1 MGCYTYNYLVVG
13 AKFLVFLIEFKYAD
27 SHYFKCC
34 SYIALI
40 TPSSSIDMSES
51 SSSLVA
57 QVGQVLAV
65 IIILGLVSM
74 ISSMLI
80 TESLNGDAAKI
91 NKAGALRMQAVR
103 ISRAYFV
110 DQSPNKEQV
119 RGEIHTFNLRLTN
132 LFHSKQLLDDRDTA
146 AVKQYGKILGSWQ
159 EVNSKSMSV
168 KELTKEQ
175 LKELVLSYDL
185 FVNKLDEL
193 VGFLQLESEKKL
205 SFLRLIQG
213 VTLLLVIAVAGF
225 VLIKLNRTLIV
236 PLKQLVN
243 VAEQAGKGNF
253 ELKASYS
260 KKDELGVLAH
270 TINQMSDE
278 LKLMHQ
284 DFEYRVDS
292 KTKQLSR
299 TNQSL
304 DILYRSARNLAGYT
318 LSEQDSASYQID
330 HHIIDELEQ
339 VLGFGKI
346 KIDVNDSKQNNLIID
361 VYVNNTMDNI
371 CFNYHLFPLEK
382 QSLLFGHLIW
392 ELPKC
397 KEAQDWQKQIL
408 QAMAD
413 IIATAIELDQKR
425 TSENRLVI
433 VEERAVIARE
443 LHDSLAQSLSYLKVQ
458 MSLLTRKMQK
468 NVPQEQV
475 EETIED
481 IKQGL
486 NSAYLQLRE
495 LLTTFRL
502 KLDDPAIENSL
513 HSTITEFSAKCQY
526 TIEFNYKLPPNY
538 LSANQEIHLLQIV
551 REALSNI
558 HRHAQATRAGVSIV
572 LDDKVKVQIWDNG
585 TGLSKNLNEQ
595 GHLGLGIMQE
605 RAKSLNTTLF
615 VEPRMEQGTL
625 VSFQFSH

>member
-1 MGCYTYNYLVVG
+1 MTT
-13 AKFLVFLIEFKYAD
+13 
-27 SHYFKCC
+27 
-34 SYIALI
+34 
-40 TPSSSIDMSES
+40 TPSSIDFSES
-51 SSSLVA
+51 SSSLIA
-57 QVGQVLAV
+57 RVGQVMAV
-65 IIILGLVSM
+65 IITLGLVSM
-74 ISSMLI
+74 ISSMLV

-91 NKAGALRMQAVR
+91 NKSGALRMQAVR

-110 DQSPNKEQV
+110 DQSSNKKQV
-119 RGEIHTFNLRLTN
+119 NAEIHTFNLRLTN
-132 LFHSKQLLDDRDTA
+132 LFQGKQLHDEQDTAIGKQYLKILALWQQVNLKNMANKKLTTEQLIELVKSYDHFVDKLDD
-146 AVKQYGKILGSWQ
+146 
-159 EVNSKSMSV
+159 
-168 KELTKEQ
+168 
-175 LKELVLSYDL
+175 
-185 FVNKLDEL
+185 L
-193 VGFLQLESEKKL
+193 VGLLQLESEKKL

-213 VTLLLVIAVAGF
+213 LTLLLVIAVASF
-225 VLIKLNRTLIV
+225 MLVMLNRTLIV

-253 ELKASYS
+253 ELKASYD
-260 KKDELGVLAH
+260 KNDELGVLAR

-278 LKLMHQ
+278 LKLTYQ
-284 DFEYRVDS
+284 EFEQRVDN
-292 KTKQLSR
+292 KTQQLSR

-304 DILYRSARNLAGYT
+304 DILYRAARNLAGYT

-330 HHIIDELEQ
+330 HQIIDELVQ

-346 KIDVNDSKQNNLIID
+346 KIEVNDSKQNNLIID
-361 VYVNNTMDNI
+361 VYVNNTIDNI
-371 CFNYHLFPLEK
+371 CFSYRKFPLEK
-382 QSLLFGHLIW
+382 QNRLFGYLVW
-392 ELPKC
+392 EIPKG
-397 KEAQDWQKQIL
+397 KKVYDWQQQIL

-468 NVPQEQV
+468 NVPPAQV

-481 IKQGL
+481 IKKGL

-502 KLDDPAIENSL
+502 KLDDPAIKNSL
-513 HSTITEFSAKCQY
+513 QSTITEFSAKCQHG
-526 TIEFNYKLPPNY
+526 IEFNYQLPQNY

-558 HRHAQATRAGVSIV
+558 HRHANATKAGVSIMLEV
-572 LDDKVKVQIWDNG
+572 NKVKVGIWDNG
-585 TGLSKNLNEQ
+585 MGLPANLSEQ
-595 GHLGLGIMQE
+595 GHLGIGIMQE
-605 RAKSLNTTLF
+605 RAKSLNTALY
-615 VEPRMEQGTL
+615 VEARAEQGTL
-625 VSFQFSH
+625 VRFEFNH